1 MSKSVVDL
9 VNILQG
15 TDSHER
21 FSRGNTLPL
30 VARPFG
36 MTHWAPM
43 TNPNDKSLGPLSWFY
58 HPRHHQ
64 IVGLRATHQPSPWM
78 GDYATLC
85 VMPVTTDAAPGRPVV
100 AAEEEDLEDL
110 AKSLLVTYQ
119 KRMSTFPPHLTSY
132 SPDCFRTYLMRWR
145 VGVELT
151 ATERC
156 AVIRLTLPPHRR
168 AWLLLDDPTSMAPGG
183 SFASSFT
190 FSHGGS
196 DRLLTGYTTSN
207 CGGVPEGFKGF
218 FAVEADAPF
227 VHTGFFTA
235 EGVVELGRTKERT
248 AQRLGAVVGFGASE
262 TERVVTIRVATS
274 FIGAAQALANM
285 RQETGTTKGY
295 EEIQHESREVWEQ
308 WLGRVEVR
316 GRAKRDRRT
325 FYTSL
330 YRALLFP
337 RKFHELDAECKPFHY
352 NPYSGGC
359 HPGVLYTD
367 NGFWDTHRTVY
378 PFLALVYPTQCA
390 EIMQGWV
397 NAAKFGKRW
406 FPKWASPGYRSMMVG
421 THSDVVVADTH
432 LRGIP
437 FDVELAYS
445 LSRRNGLEPG
455 DPQGAYGREGL
466 EDYAS
471 LGFVPSDRFE
481 HAVCRTNDYAYD
493 DFGLAQLARVLGKEE
508 DFALFG
514 RRALNYRNMFDPNI
528 GFMRG
533 RNADGSWRE
542 PFSEFTWGGDYVE
555 GSAWQ
560 HVFAVPH
567 DPAGLVQLFGG
578 EDKFCEKL
586 DQMLALPPYFD
597 IGTYWT
603 EIHEMTEMAAA
614 RFGQY
619 AHSNQPVH
627 HVLYLFACGRQPW
640 KTEYWVRR
648 VMAEL
653 YGPEPDG
660 LAGDEDNGEMSC
672 WFLLSSLGLFPL
684 CPGHPSFVFGSPF
697 FEQATIHL
705 ESGGTL
711 EIRSPGNGDPA
722 NVYVQRIVLNGADIT
737 SRSSLLHTEA
747 AAGGVLEFT
756 MGPEPNK
763 ARRFQDDKDLPFS
776 FSREFRVKE

>member
-1 MSKSVVDL
+1 
-9 VNILQG
+9 
-15 TDSHER
+15 
-21 FSRGNTLPL
+21 
-30 VARPFG
+30 
-36 MTHWAPM
+36 
-43 TNPNDKSLGPLSWFY
+43 
-58 HPRHHQ
+58 
-64 IVGLRATHQPSPWM
+64 M
-78 GDYATLC
+78 G
-85 VMPVTTDAAPGRPVV
+85 
-100 AAEEEDLEDL
+100 
-110 AKSLLVTYQ
+110 
-119 KRMSTFPPHLTSY
+119 
-132 SPDCFRTYLMRWR
+132 
-145 VGVELT
+145 
-151 ATERC
+151 
-156 AVIRLTLPPHRR
+156 
-168 AWLLLDDPTSMAPGG
+168 GG
-183 SFASSFT
+183 
-190 FSHGGS
+190 
-196 DRLLTGYTTSN
+196 
-207 CGGVPEGFKGF
+207 
-218 FAVEADAPF
+218 
-227 VHTGFFTA
+227 
-235 EGVVELGRTKERT
+235 
-248 AQRLGAVVGFGASE
+248 
-262 TERVVTIRVATS
+262 
-274 FIGAAQALANM
+274 
-285 RQETGTTKGY
+285 
-295 EEIQHESREVWEQ
+295 
-308 WLGRVEVR
+308 
-316 GRAKRDRRT
+316 
-325 FYTSL
+325 
-330 YRALLFP
+330 
-337 RKFHELDAECKPFHY
+337 
-352 NPYSGGC
+352 
-359 HPGVLYTD
+359 
-367 NGFWDTHRTVY
+367 
-378 PFLALVYPTQCA
+378 
-390 EIMQGWV
+390 
-397 NAAKFGKRW
+397 
-406 FPKWASPGYRSMMVG
+406 
-421 THSDVVVADTH
+421 
-432 LRGIP
+432 
-437 FDVELAYS
+437 
-445 LSRRNGLEPG
+445 
-455 DPQGAYGREGL
+455 
-466 EDYAS
+466 
-471 LGFVPSDRFE
+471 
-481 HAVCRTNDYAYD
+481 
-493 DFGLAQLARVLGKEE
+493 
-508 DFALFG
+508 
-514 RRALNYRNMFDPNI
+514 LNYRNMFDPNI

>member
-1 MSKSVVDL
+1 
-9 VNILQG
+9 
-15 TDSHER
+15 
-21 FSRGNTLPL
+21 
-30 VARPFG
+30 
-36 MTHWAPM
+36 
-43 TNPNDKSLGPLSWFY
+43 
-58 HPRHHQ
+58 
-64 IVGLRATHQPSPWM
+64 
-78 GDYATLC
+78 
-85 VMPVTTDAAPGRPVV
+85 
-100 AAEEEDLEDL
+100 
-110 AKSLLVTYQ
+110 
-119 KRMSTFPPHLTSY
+119 
-132 SPDCFRTYLMRWR
+132 MRWR

-183 SFASSFT
+183 SFATSFT

-295 EEIQHESREVWEQ
+295 EEIQHESREIWEQ

-603 EIHEMTEMAAA
+603 DPRDDRDGGGEVWAVRAQQSAGPPRPVPLCLREAALEDGILGQKGHGRAVRPGA
-614 RFGQY
+614 RWPGRRRGQWGDVMLVPSQLPR
-619 AHSNQPVH
+619 ALSALPRPPFLRVWQP
-627 HVLYLFACGRQPW
+627 LLR
-640 KTEYWVRR
+640 
-648 VMAEL
+648 
-653 YGPEPDG
+653 
-660 LAGDEDNGEMSC
+660 AGDH
-672 WFLLSSLGLFPL
+672 SSR
-684 CPGHPSFVFGSPF
+684 
-697 FEQATIHL
+697 IW
-705 ESGGTL
+705 
-711 EIRSPGNGDPA
+711 GNPGDPLSGKRGSCQCLRA
-722 NVYVQRIVLNGADIT
+722 ADCPQWGRHHQQILVAPHRGSSRRRPGVHDGAG
-737 SRSSLLHTEA
+737 A
-747 AAGGVLEFT
+747 
-756 MGPEPNK
+756 
-763 ARRFQDDKDLPFS
+763 Q
-776 FSREFRVKE
+776 